1 MATTPVRITL
11 PTSGLTA
18 TLVLYD
24 EPNGTVL
31 NTPADTLTQVGSTGT
46 QYEADVTEAIA
57 GLCYAEALSG
67 TTVLASGYIL
77 MADDTTVRYVQDYL
91 AATGTIATA
100 ANQSTILSNIATAQA
115 DLDILTDT
123 DGVVIGSA
131 SIGLIWDEVIT
142 RAAHNVPNSA
152 AKYLRQIKQT
162 VSVTEGTISGTPTST
177 AFDTD
182 LTQASSFWTDALLV
196 LTTGAGAGQSRPII
210 SYDNTNGRITLDEAL
225 SVTPS
230 NGDEFVIA
238 STHIHALSQLR
249 TEMDASIAAYDPPT
263 RTEATADKDA
273 VLAAISALNDLD
285 SAAAQAA
292 AAAALAAYDGPTRAE
307 ATSDK
312 DEILAAVGTAGS
324 NDYNL
329 AFTVDDGTDPLASAL
344 VRVVNSSNAT
354 VSSGNTDANGQITL
368 TANAG
373 DYTVLVTL
381 SGYTGVSQSLTVSAD
396 ATVSAISLTA
406 NTLPTVDADQSAGS
420 ARLLTGQGVAI
431 ANNDVRFR
439 LTALASGEDAGLV
452 VQDAY
457 FTLTTDGS
465 GYLSGTFIRGATYQ
479 MRVVSVTNASV
490 WTSFEVPDAASFTIP
505 ALVV

>member
-57 GLCYAEALSG
+57 GFCYAEALSG
-67 TTVLASGYIL
+67 TTVLASGYVG
-77 MADDTTVRYVQDYL
+77 MDDDTTVRYVQDYI
-91 AATGTIATA
+91 AASETLATA

-162 VSVTEGTISGTPTST
+162 VSVTEGTISGTPTAT

-238 STHIHALSQLR
+238 STHIHSLSQLR

-263 RTEATADKDA
+263 RTEATADKDEILA
-273 VLAAISALNDLD
+273 VSSAVKAKTDQLSFTSGRVDSVLAAV
-285 SAAAQAA
+285 
-292 AAAALAAYDGPTRAE
+292 DGLSETRAKE
-307 ATSDK
+307 M
-312 DEILAAVGTAGS
+312 ILSFAMGLTTVEDVDS
-324 NDYNL
+324 NTRRVTFY
-329 AFTVDDGTDPLASAL
+329 AQDGTTAI
-344 VRVVNSSNAT
+344 AT
-354 VSSGNTDANGQITL
+354 VTYDRTNGERSI
-368 TANAG
+368 
-373 DYTVLVTL
+373 
-381 SGYTGVSQSLTVSAD
+381 VS
-396 ATVSAISLTA
+396 
-406 NTLPTVDADQSAGS
+406 
-420 ARLLTGQGVAI
+420 
-431 ANNDVRFR
+431 
-439 LTALASGEDAGLV
+439 LA
-452 VQDAY
+452 
-457 FTLTTDGS
+457 
-465 GYLSGTFIRGATYQ
+465 
-479 MRVVSVTNASV
+479 
-490 WTSFEVPDAASFTIP
+490 
-505 ALVV
+505 